1 MVSSCQYDGTAQLP
15 YQACT
20 ATSTAHGLRGLAQS
34 GQNNLAIRIPPAANE
49 SETMSHWKNDKLNRQ
64 QDAEII
70 IATARKIHDEGVV
83 TGKNGLVM
91 AINAPWGGGKSYLLD
106 GIAEDLGHA
115 GCKVL
120 RFNAWENDY
129 SKDALSSF
137 LAEIGDQ
144 IESLFDTGNEMVADF
159 KKSAKRIA
167 WDVSKVFF
175 AAALKKLSGA
185 AIDDIVE
192 AINGDNGKIGEGAS
206 PEFTKDLFTHHKDL
220 KAQVALLRQSLS
232 NLYKSQESTPKPIFI
247 LVDELDRCR
256 PNFSIELLEAIK
268 HIFQVDGICFL
279 VAVNKEELIN
289 SIKVIYGESFDSRH
303 YLQRF
308 FDVDYKV
315 KVTASEA
322 LWEVHLEKYGSLI
335 DKLYLPGSEKIIPYL
350 NDLSH
355 SFGLTPRDIEQVCF
369 KLYLLNGRINT
380 GNQQLHIGCLMPLLF
395 AQQKNITVAIHST
408 DNRFATALKAK
419 TYDSENTEFCA
430 DLGNGLNS
438 TPTIMLFSYYC
449 SSSQI
454 SNQKAN
460 GVALLNK
467 IHQDGFSYTAYK
479 DQVEMLGHITIQI

>member
-1 MVSSCQYDGTAQLP
+1 MHNT
-15 YQACT
+15 
-20 ATSTAHGLRGLAQS
+20 
-34 GQNNLAIRIPPAANE
+34 PAANE
-49 SETMSHWKNDKLNRQ
+49 SETMSHWENDKLNRQ

-70 IATARKIHDEGVV
+70 IDTARKIHDEGDV
-83 TGKNGLVM
+83 TNKNGLVM

-106 GIAEDLGHA
+106 GIAENLGHA
-115 GCKVL
+115 GYKVL

-137 LAEIGDQ
+137 LAEMGDQ
-144 IESLFDTGNEMVADF
+144 IESLFGTGNEKVAAF

-185 AIDDIVE
+185 AIDDLVE
-192 AINGDNGKIGEGAS
+192 AANGKDGDIGEGAS

-232 NLYKSQESTPKPIFI
+232 DLYKSQESTPKPIFI

-279 VAVNKEELIN
+279 VGVNKEELIN

-315 KVTASEA
+315 KVTVSEA
-322 LWEVHLEKYGSLI
+322 LWEVHLKKYGKLI
-335 DKLYLPGSEKIIPYL
+335 EKLYLPGSDKITTYL

-395 AQQKNITVAIHST
+395 AQQKNVIIAVQST
-408 DNRFATALKAK
+408 DSRFSNALKSKA
-419 TYDSENTEFCA
+419 YDIETNSFYSK
-430 DLGNGLNS
+430 LGTGLHS
-438 TPTIMLFSYYC
+438 IPTHTLFTSYC
-449 SSSQI
+449 GITHI
-454 SNQKAN
+454 SNEQSNAI
-460 GVALLNK
+460 VLLNK
-467 IHQDGFSYTAYK
+467 MQQDGFSYTTYK
-479 DQVEMLGHITIQI
+479 EQVELLGHITAHI

>member
-1 MVSSCQYDGTAQLP
+1 
-15 YQACT
+15 
-20 ATSTAHGLRGLAQS
+20 
-34 GQNNLAIRIPPAANE
+34 
-49 SETMSHWKNDKLNRQ
+49 MSHWENDKLNRQ
-64 QDAEII
+64 LDAEII
-70 IATARKIHDEGVV
+70 IDTARKIHDEGVV

-106 GIAEDLGHA
+106 GIAENLGRA
-115 GCKVL
+115 GYKVL

-137 LAEIGDQ
+137 LAEMGDQ
-144 IESLFDTGNEMVADF
+144 IESLFGTGNDTVADF

-185 AIDDIVE
+185 AIDDLVE
-192 AINGDNGKIGEGAS
+192 AANGKDGEIGEGAS

-220 KAQVALLRQSLS
+220 KEQVALLRKSLS
-232 NLYKSQESTPKPIFI
+232 DLYQSQEGGAKPIFI

-315 KVTASEA
+315 KVTVSAE

-335 DKLYLPGSEKIIPYL
+335 EKLYLPGSEKITTYL
-350 NDLSH
+350 SDLSH

-380 GNQQLHIGCLMPLLF
+380 GNQKLHIGCLMPLLF
-395 AQQKNITVAIHST
+395 AQQKNIIIAV
-408 DNRFATALKAK
+408 
-419 TYDSENTEFCA
+419 
-430 DLGNGLNS
+430 
-438 TPTIMLFSYYC
+438 
-449 SSSQI
+449 
-454 SNQKAN
+454 
-460 GVALLNK
+460 V
-467 IHQDGFSYTAYK
+467 
-479 DQVEMLGHITIQI
+479 

>member
-1 MVSSCQYDGTAQLP
+1 MTGSLWLKAART
-15 YQACT
+15 
-20 ATSTAHGLRGLAQS
+20 
-34 GQNNLAIRIPPAANE
+34 NLAMRTPPAANE
-49 SETMSHWKNDKLNRQ
+49 SETMSYWDNDKLNRQ

-70 IATARKIHDEGVV
+70 IATALKIHDEGVV

-137 LAEIGDQ
+137 LAEMGDQ
-144 IESLFDTGNEMVADF
+144 IESLFSTDNDTVAAF

-167 WDVSKVFF
+167 WDVSKVFL

-185 AIDDIVE
+185 AMDDVIE
-192 AINGDNGKIGEGAS
+192 AVNGETGEGAS

-220 KAQVALLRQSLS
+220 KEQVALLRQSLS
-232 NLYKSQESTPKPIFI
+232 DLYKNQEGGAKPIFI

-315 KVTASEA
+315 KVTVSAA
-322 LWEVHLEKYGSLI
+322 LWEVHLNKYGSLI
-335 DKLYLPGSEKIIPYL
+335 EKLYLPGSDKIIPYL
-350 NDLSH
+350 SDLSH

-380 GNQQLHIGCLMPLLF
+380 GRQQLHIGCLMPLLF
-395 AQQKNITVAIHST
+395 AQQKNITVALQST
-408 DNRFATALKAK
+408 EKEFDIKLKAK
-419 TYDSENTEFCA
+419 TYDSDAGEFCI
-430 DLGNGLNS
+430 DLGNYFQKNS
-438 TPTIMLFSYYC
+438 TAMLFSYYC
-449 SSSQI
+449 NSSQI
-454 SNQKAN
+454 STQKAN

>member
-1 MVSSCQYDGTAQLP
+1 MP
-15 YQACT
+15 YQART
-20 ATSTAHGLRGLAQS
+20 AASTALSLRALAQG
-34 GQNNLAIRIPPAANE
+34 GQNKLGHAPNTPAANE

-64 QDAEII
+64 LDAEII
-70 IATARKIHDEGVV
+70 IDTARKIHDEGVV

-91 AINAPWGGGKSYLLD
+91 AINAPWGGGKSYLLN
-106 GIAEDLGHA
+106 GIAENLGRA
-115 GCKVL
+115 GYKVL

-137 LAEIGDQ
+137 LAEMGDQ
-144 IESLFDTGNEMVADF
+144 IESLFGTGNEKVADF

-185 AIDDIVE
+185 AIDDLVE
-192 AINGDNGKIGEGAS
+192 AANGEIGEGAS
-206 PEFTKDLFTHHKDL
+206 PEFTKDLFTQHKDL
-220 KAQVALLRQSLS
+220 KEQVALLRKSLLD
-232 NLYKSQESTPKPIFI
+232 LYQSQESPPKPIFI

-315 KVTASEA
+315 KVTVSAE
-322 LWEVHLEKYGSLI
+322 LWEVHLNRYGKLTE
-335 DKLYLPGSEKIIPYL
+335 KLYLPGSDKITTYL

-395 AQQKNITVAIHST
+395 AQQKNITVTLHST
-408 DNRFATALKAK
+408 DNRFATALRAK
-419 TYDSENTEFCA
+419 TYDSENAEFCA
-430 DLGNGLNS
+430 DLGNGLHS
-438 TPTIMLFSYYC
+438 IPTVMLFSYYC

-460 GVALLNK
+460 GVALLNR
-467 IHQDGFSYTAYK
+467 IHQDEFSYTAYK
-479 DQVEMLGHITIQI
+479 EQVEMLGHVTMQI

>member
-1 MVSSCQYDGTAQLP
+1 
-15 YQACT
+15 
-20 ATSTAHGLRGLAQS
+20 
-34 GQNNLAIRIPPAANE
+34 
-49 SETMSHWKNDKLNRQ
+49 MSHWENDKLNRQ
-64 QDAEII
+64 LDAEII
-70 IATARKIHDEGVV
+70 IDTARKIHDEGVV

-137 LAEIGDQ
+137 LAEMGDQ
-144 IESLFDTGNEMVADF
+144 IESLFGTGNDAVADF

-167 WDVSKVFF
+167 WDVSKVFL

-185 AIDDIVE
+185 AMDDVIE
-192 AINGDNGKIGEGAS
+192 AVNGETGEGAS

-220 KAQVALLRQSLS
+220 KEQVALLRQSLS
-232 NLYKSQESTPKPIFI
+232 DLYKNQEGGAKPIFI

-315 KVTASEA
+315 KVTVSAE
-322 LWEVHLEKYGSLI
+322 LWEVHLNKYGSLI
-335 DKLYLPGSEKIIPYL
+335 DKLYLPGSEKIIQYL
-350 NDLSH
+350 SDLSH

-369 KLYLLNGRINT
+369 KLCLLNGRINT
-380 GNQQLHIGCLMPLLF
+380 SNQQLHIGCLMPLLF
-395 AQQKNITVAIHST
+395 AQQKNTTVAIHST
-408 DNRFATALKAK
+408 DNRFSNALRSK
-419 TYDSENTEFCA
+419 TYDAETESFYAELDTGLHSIPTHTLFTSYC
-430 DLGNGLNS
+430 GMTHPSNEQSNG
-438 TPTIMLFSYYC
+438 I
-449 SSSQI
+449 
-454 SNQKAN
+454 
-460 GVALLNK
+460 LLLK
-467 IHQDGFSYTAYK
+467 KMQQDGFSYAAYK
-479 DQVEMLGHITIQI
+479 EQVEKLGHITMQI